1 MVMDIVQKLRSGE
14 IRIIN
19 ENGYTEIGRI
29 GGPILNEAAD
39 EIERLREALKMWV
52 KFWKADGDDVW
63 LAEEAMEATR
73 AALKEFNNEALQSK
87 ETAIATL
94 QRHGILDENGQLE
107 KRYRDDEESK

>member
-1 MVMDIVQKLRSGE
+1 MGIVERLKDAVNRHYGKDPAGL
-14 IRIIN
+14 
-19 ENGYTEIGRI
+19 
-29 GGPILNEAAD
+29 LNEAAD
-39 EIERLREALKMWV
+39 EIVRLRDALKMWV

-73 AALKEFNNEALQSK
+73 AALKEFNNEASQSK

-94 QRHGILDENGQLE
+94 QRHGLLDENGQLE